1 MSHYLENS
9 DCECAMGFA
18 GRRCTRIVLAVLGA
32 LFTFVV
38 GLIVG
43 SFIAAAVQEA
53 LPSVIVL
60 AVVLLVLAAIA
71 VFYLLCRS
79 CRRSRCD

>member
-1 MSHYLENS
+1 MENS

-43 SFIAAAVQEA
+43 AFMAAMILEA
-53 LPSVIVL
+53 LPALIVL
-60 AVVLLVLAAIA
+60 AVVLFVLAAIA